1 MDLRATRTLPP
12 GYTLRANFSLKNK
25 NTLLLMN
32 LAGVV
37 GLILSGWLFS
47 TAALALQPA
56 ERVSL
61 LSLRING
68 LDTLW
73 TVAAVLGVMAAVILV
88 HEAVHGLG
96 FWLLCGVR
104 PTFAFRGAYAYA
116 AAPGWYLPRDRY
128 LLTGLAPLVLISL
141 LCLGLIAVVPA
152 GWVFP
157 LVLAAVLNASG
168 AVGDIWVAGLLLR
181 QPRQALAID
190 EGDQVTI
197 FAPESAQE

>member
-1 MDLRATRTLPP
+1 MDLRQSQTLPP
-12 GYTLRANFSLKNK
+12 GYTLRANFSMKNK

-37 GLILSGWLFS
+37 GLIFSGWFFS
-47 TAALALQPA
+47 AAALAVQPA
-56 ERVSL
+56 AQVSL
-61 LSLRING
+61 LSVRING
-68 LDTLW
+68 LDALW
-73 TVAAVLGVMAAVILV
+73 TVAAVLGVMALVILV
-88 HEAVHGLG
+88 HEAIHGVG

-141 LCLGLIAVVPA
+141 VCLGLFIVVPA

-168 AVGDIWVAGLLLR
+168 AVGDIWVAVLLLR

-190 EGDQVTI
+190 EGDQVSI
-197 FAPESAQE
+197 FAPDVQA

>member
-1 MDLRATRTLPP
+1 MDLRPSQTLPP
-12 GYTLRANFSLKNK
+12 GYTLRANFSMKNK

-37 GLILSGWLFS
+37 GLIFSGWFFS
-47 TAALALQPA
+47 AAALAVQPA
-56 ERVSL
+56 AQVSL
-61 LSLRING
+61 LSVRING
-68 LDTLW
+68 LDALW
-73 TVAAVLGVMAAVILV
+73 TVAAVLGVMALVILV
-88 HEAVHGLG
+88 HEAIHGVG

-141 LCLGLIAVVPA
+141 VCLGLFIVVPA

-168 AVGDIWVAGLLLR
+168 AVGDIWVAVLLLR

-190 EGDQVTI
+190 EGDQVSI
-197 FAPESAQE
+197 FAPDVQA